1 MTQDTRQNI
10 LEKNFEAIHRQGF
23 QGTRTDKVI
32 EELGITKGAFY
43 HYFKNKQD
51 LGYAV
56 VDEILAPRYI
66 EQWKQLD
73 EVLDQPI
80 DGVIRLLEQFKRDY
94 GPEEVVLGCPLNNL
108 VQEMAP
114 LDEGFQARL
123 NRILEEMHGAVYR
136 ALQRANDL
144 LQVATLIDEKSLAYF
159 ILAAVEGSF
168 TLAKAHQSKDVFD
181 QSIDQLIRYMR
192 SLKR

>member
-10 LEKNFEAIHRQGF
+10 LEKNFRAIHRQGF

-32 EELGITKGAFY
+32 EDLGITKGAFY
-43 HYFKNKQD
+43 HYFKTKQE

-66 EQWKQLD
+66 EQWQQLD
-73 EVLDQPI
+73 DVLDHPI
-80 DGVIRLLEQFKRDY
+80 DGIIRLLEGFKEEF
-94 GPEEVVLGCPLNNL
+94 GEEEVILGCPLNNL

-114 LDEGFQARL
+114 LDEGFQTRL
-123 NRILEEMHGAVYR
+123 HHILEEMYEAVRR
-136 ALQRANDL
+136 ALVRADDL
-144 LQVATLIDEKSLAYF
+144 LQVATLIDANSVAYF

-168 TLAKAHQSKDVFD
+168 TLAKAYQSKAVFD
-181 QSIDQLIRYMR
+181 QSIDQLIRYVR

>member
-66 EQWKQLD
+66 EQWTQLD
-73 EVLDQPI
+73 EVLDHPI
-80 DGVIRLLEQFKRDY
+80 DGIINLLEQFKREYDQ
-94 GPEEVVLGCPLNNL
+94 EKIILGCPLNNL
-108 VQEMAP
+108 IQEMAP
-114 LDEGFQARL
+114 LDDGFQARL
-123 NRILEEMHGAVYR
+123 NHILEEMHGAVRR
-136 ALQRANDL
+136 ALERANAL
-144 LQVATLIDEKSLAYF
+144 LQVATLIDEKAVAYF

-168 TLAKAHQSKDVFD
+168 TLAKSHQSKEVFD
-181 QSIDQLIRYMR
+181 QSIDQLIRYLR